1 MHAVMIVA
9 RKEFGDCVRSRWLAM
24 GSILFA
30 VLALAVFFGT
40 AAIGGTLQYQPLSTV
55 VSSLL
60 SLTVFLLPL
69 LALMLSYDAF
79 VGEDESGTL
88 LLMLTYPLTRTQ
100 WLTGKMLGQSAALA
114 VVLMVGFA
122 VLPLVQVFLAVPYGL
137 VDLMKML
144 AAVAASGWLLG
155 VVFMLVAYWVSLS
168 VRHKAQA
175 LAILLVIW
183 FVAVLLYDLALLVVA
198 VAGADVLS
206 RTTLTGLMLVNP
218 ASVFRLMNQALL
230 GVAAFK
236 VPSWGAMAGIL
247 LAWAVVLFVICRTI
261 FMRRRL

>member
-9 RKEFGDCVRSRWLAM
+9 RKEFGDCIRSRWLAM

-40 AAIGGTLQYQPLSTV
+40 AAIGGTLHYQPLSTV

-114 VVLMVGFA
+114 AVLVAGFA
-122 VLPLVQVFLAVPYGL
+122 VLPIVQAFLAVPYGL
-137 VDLMKML
+137 EELIGML
-144 AAVAASGWLLG
+144 TAVAASGWLLG

-175 LAILLVIW
+175 LAVLLVVW
-183 FVAVLLYDLALLVVA
+183 FVMVLLYDLALLVVA

-206 RTTLTGLMLVNP
+206 RTVLTGLMLANP
-218 ASVFRLMNQALL
+218 ASVFRLMNQSLL
-230 GVAAFK
+230 GMAALQ
-236 VPSWGAMAGIL
+236 VPSWWAMAGIL
-247 LAWAVVLFVICRTI
+247 VVWAAVLFAVCRTV